1 MDAGEVSVNTVEIAI
16 HQAGSPKA
24 PERDSVLQNGAG
36 SGPLRAETCSCL
48 LNKKSAD
55 QKVGLELGMSK
66 DGRWLIISKIH
77 QGSLADA
84 HSVVRPGA
92 KLLDITVGG
101 QVYRN
106 PTVSDAAELLSDAV
120 GELQLTVM
128 PLLDR
133 YGFVVDAEA
142 SAASPRAARRPPSQP
157 RRGALEAPRSLSPS
171 RSVRPSPSLAAHP
184 RCCPGS
190 PRPRAAAELCACG
203 RAVAAGLH
211 DEHGDAGAGARGER
225 GAAQVAEAREH
236 GPGLAALL
244 GQEAREAPAAQLV
257 ERAACPA

>member
-157 RRGALEAPRSLSPS
+157 RRGALEAPLSLSVP
-171 RSVRPSPSLAAHP
+171 RCPSLSLSRGPPAPLP
-184 RCCPGS
+184 RLAPP
-190 PRPRAAAELCACG
+190 PRR
-203 RAVAAGLH
+203 
-211 DEHGDAGAGARGER
+211 RG
-225 GAAQVAEAREH
+225 
-236 GPGLAALL
+236 
-244 GQEAREAPAAQLV
+244 
-257 ERAACPA
+257 